1 MHCSAAGRTLAEMLE
16 ENSLPGPRARRASTP
31 ALGRMVGGDSVNF
44 VAVKMLTGDRSKY
57 VGLIF
62 AISVASMLMAHQAS
76 IFGNI
81 MWRTTSQIQ
90 DVRDAEIWVM
100 DPRLRF
106 VDEIEPLS
114 DNDLYRVRG
123 VEGVEWAV
131 RLYKGTTR
139 MKSAE
144 GRLRAVVLMGM
155 DDATL
160 VGAPR
165 KLKLGTLAAIRG
177 PDAIIVDEAGYR
189 DLWPGEPLTLGKTLE
204 MNDRRGVV
212 VAIADSSAPFLS
224 TPLLYA
230 RYSQAVSYVGRERNE
245 MSFVLVH
252 PKPGV
257 DLHALTRRIT
267 AQTGLL
273 ARTRDE
279 WAWATIQHY
288 LANTGIPV
296 NFGITIALAFLVGAV
311 VAGQTFYL
319 FTLDNL
325 KQFGALK
332 AIGVSNPRLVGM
344 ILLQAVIVGGIG
356 YGIGMGLAAAFFETT
371 KRVIAL
377 RGIVLLWPVMLGTGA
392 AVMLIIVLAS
402 LMSIRR
408 VLVLEPAA
416 VFR

>member
-1 MHCSAAGRTLAEMLE
+1 
-16 ENSLPGPRARRASTP
+16 
-31 ALGRMVGGDSVNF
+31 VNF

-76 IFGNI
+76 IFTGI

-139 MKSAE
+139 MKSPE
-144 GRLRAVVLMGM
+144 GHLRAVVLMGM

-165 KLKLGTLAAIRG
+165 KLKLGTLADVRR
-177 PDAIIVDEAGYR
+177 PDAVIVDEAGYR
-189 DLWPGEPLTLGKTLE
+189 DLWPGQPLALGRTPE

-212 VAIADSSAPFLS
+212 VAIADSSPPFLS
-224 TPLLYA
+224 TPLLY
-230 RYSQAVSYVGRERNE
+230 GRERNQ

-252 PKPGV
+252 PNPGV
-257 DLHALTRRIT
+257 DIRVLTRRIT

-273 ARTRDE
+273 ALSRDE
-279 WAWATIQHY
+279 WAWATVPLYVGQQ
-288 LANTGIPV
+288 LDVFLGGVEPGVPV
-296 NFGITIALAFLVGAV
+296 TAERAAGG
-311 VAGQTFYL
+311 VAPVPAERQRT
-319 FTLDNL
+319 
-325 KQFGALK
+325 A
-332 AIGVSNPRLVGM
+332 
-344 ILLQAVIVGGIG
+344 
-356 YGIGMGLAAAFFETT
+356 
-371 KRVIAL
+371 
-377 RGIVLLWPVMLGTGA
+377 RG
-392 AVMLIIVLAS
+392 
-402 LMSIRR
+402 
-408 VLVLEPAA
+408 PA
-416 VFR
+416 

>member
-1 MHCSAAGRTLAEMLE
+1 
-16 ENSLPGPRARRASTP
+16 
-31 ALGRMVGGDSVNF
+31 VNF
-44 VAVKMLTGDRSKY
+44 VAMKMLTGDRSKY

-139 MKSAE
+139 MKSPE
-144 GRLRAVVLMGM
+144 GRLRAVVLMGI

-165 KLKLGTLAAIRG
+165 KLKLGTLADVRR
-177 PDAIIVDEAGYR
+177 PDAVIVDEAGYR
-189 DLWPGEPLTLGKTLE
+189 DLWPGQPLTLGRTLE

-212 VAIADSSAPFLS
+212 VAIADSSPPFLS
-224 TPLLYA
+224 VPLLYT
-230 RYSQAVSYVGRERNE
+230 RYSQALSYIGRERNQ

-257 DLHALTRRIT
+257 ETAALTQRIM
-267 AQTGLL
+267 AQTGLRAL
-273 ARTRDE
+273 TRDD
-279 WAWATIQHY
+279 WAWTTIRHY

-296 NFGITIALAFLVGAV
+296 NFGITISLAFIVGAV

-319 FTLDNL
+319 FTIDNL

-332 AIGVSNPRLVGM
+332 AIGVPNRRLVGM
-344 ILLQAVIVGGIG
+344 ILLQALIVGGIG

-371 KRVIAL
+371 KNLIAL
-377 RGIVLLWPVMLGTGA
+377 RGIVLLWPVMLGTGG
-392 AVMLIIVLAS
+392 AVMVIIVLAS

>member
-1 MHCSAAGRTLAEMLE
+1 MS
-16 ENSLPGPRARRASTP
+16 
-31 ALGRMVGGDSVNF
+31 F
-44 VAVKMLTGDRSKY
+44 VAIKMLTGDRSKY

-114 DNDLYRVRG
+114 DNELYRVRG

-139 MKSAE
+139 MKSPE
-144 GRLRAVVLMGM
+144 GRMRAVVLMGM

-165 KLKLGTLAAIRG
+165 KLKLGTLADIRR
-177 PDAIIVDEAGYR
+177 PDAVIVDEAGYR

-224 TPLLYA
+224 TPLLYS
-230 RYSQAVSYVGRERNE
+230 RYSQALGYVGRERNQ

-257 DLHALTRRIT
+257 EAATLTQRIT
-267 AQTGLL
+267 AQTGLMAL
-273 ARTRDE
+273 TRDD
-279 WAWATIQHY
+279 WAWATIRHY

-296 NFGITIALAFLVGAV
+296 NFGITISLAFLVGAV

-332 AIGVSNPRLVGM
+332 AIGVSNRRLVGM
-344 ILLQAVIVGGIG
+344 ILLQALIVGGIG

-371 KRVIAL
+371 KNVIAL
-377 RGIVLLWPVMLGTGA
+377 RGIVLLWPVMLGTGV
-392 AVMLIIVLAS
+392 AVLVIVVLAS
-402 LMSIRR
+402 FMSIRR

>member
-1 MHCSAAGRTLAEMLE
+1 MS
-16 ENSLPGPRARRASTP
+16 
-31 ALGRMVGGDSVNF
+31 F

-139 MKSAE
+139 MKSPE
-144 GRLRAVVLMGM
+144 GRMRAVVLMGM

-165 KLKLGTLAAIRG
+165 KLKLGELADIRR
-177 PDAIIVDEAGYR
+177 PDAVIVDEAGYR
-189 DLWPGEPLTLGKTLE
+189 ELWPGEPLALGKTLE

-224 TPLLYA
+224 TPLLYS
-230 RYSQAVSYVGRERNE
+230 RYSQALGYIGRERNQ

-257 DLHALTRRIT
+257 GVAELTRRIT
-267 AQTGLL
+267 AQTGLMAL
-273 ARTRDE
+273 TRDD
-279 WAWATIQHY
+279 WAWATIRHY

-296 NFGITIALAFLVGAV
+296 NFGITVSLAFLVGAV

-319 FTLDNL
+319 FTIDNL

-332 AIGVSNPRLVGM
+332 AIGVSNRRLVGM
-344 ILLQAVIVGGIG
+344 ILLQALIVGGIG

-371 KRVIAL
+371 KNFIAL
-377 RGIVLLWPVMLGTGA
+377 RGIVLLWPVMLGTGG
-392 AVMLIIVLAS
+392 AVMVIIVLAS

-408 VLVLEPAA
+408 VLILEPAA

>member
-1 MHCSAAGRTLAEMLE
+1 MS
-16 ENSLPGPRARRASTP
+16 
-31 ALGRMVGGDSVNF
+31 F

-139 MKSAE
+139 MKSPE
-144 GRLRAVVLMGM
+144 GRMRAVVLMGM

-165 KLKLGTLAAIRG
+165 KLKLGTLADVRR

-189 DLWPGEPLTLGKTLE
+189 ELWPGEPLTLGKTLE

-212 VAIADSSAPFLS
+212 VPAALDAMMADNDP
-224 TPLLYA
+224 A
-230 RYSQAVSYVGRERNE
+230 RA
-245 MSFVLVH
+245 
-252 PKPGV
+252 
-257 DLHALTRRIT
+257 
-267 AQTGLL
+267 
-273 ARTRDE
+273 
-279 WAWATIQHY
+279 
-288 LANTGIPV
+288 
-296 NFGITIALAFLVGAV
+296 
-311 VAGQTFYL
+311 
-319 FTLDNL
+319 
-325 KQFGALK
+325 
-332 AIGVSNPRLVGM
+332 
-344 ILLQAVIVGGIG
+344 
-356 YGIGMGLAAAFFETT
+356 
-371 KRVIAL
+371 KRVTDALLKMVKVDIA
-377 RGIVLLWPVMLGTGA
+377 A
-392 AVMLIIVLAS
+392 
-402 LMSIRR
+402 
-408 VLVLEPAA
+408 LEKAY
-416 VFR
+416 RS

>member
-1 MHCSAAGRTLAEMLE
+1 
-16 ENSLPGPRARRASTP
+16 
-31 ALGRMVGGDSVNF
+31 VNF

-123 VEGVEWAV
+123 VEGVEWAA

-139 MKSAE
+139 MKSPE
-144 GRLRAVVLMGM
+144 GRMRAVVLMGM

-230 RYSQAVSYVGRERNE
+230 RYSQAVSYVGRERNQ

-257 DLHALTRRIT
+257 DPHALTERIT

-273 ARTRDE
+273 ARTKDE

-296 NFGITIALAFLVGAV
+296 NFGITISLAFLVGAV

-332 AIGVSNPRLVGM
+332 AIGVSNRRLVGM

-371 KRVIAL
+371 KHAIAL
-377 RGIVLLWPVMLGTGA
+377 RGIVLLWPVMLGTGG

>member
-1 MHCSAAGRTLAEMLE
+1 MS
-16 ENSLPGPRARRASTP
+16 
-31 ALGRMVGGDSVNF
+31 F

-139 MKSAE
+139 MKSPE
-144 GRLRAVVLMGM
+144 GRMRAVVLMGM

-165 KLKLGTLAAIRG
+165 KLKLGTLADVRR

-189 DLWPGEPLTLGKTLE
+189 ELWPGEPLTLGKTLE

-230 RYSQAVSYVGRERNE
+230 RYSQALGYIGRERNQL
-245 MSFVLVH
+245 SFVLVH
-252 PKPGV
+252 PKPSV
-257 DLHALTRRIT
+257 EPAALTKRIT
-267 AQTGLL
+267 AQTGLMAL
-273 ARTRDE
+273 TRDD
-279 WAWATIQHY
+279 WAWATIRHY

-296 NFGITIALAFLVGAV
+296 NFGITVSLAFLVGAV

-319 FTLDNL
+319 FTIDNL

-332 AIGVSNPRLVGM
+332 AIGVSNRRLVGM
-344 ILLQAVIVGGIG
+344 ILLQALIVGGIG

-371 KRVIAL
+371 KDIIHL
-377 RGIVLLWPVMLGTGA
+377 RGIVLLWPVMLGTAGA
-392 AVMLIIVLAS
+392 VLVIIVLAS
-402 LMSIRR
+402 FMSIRR

>member
-1 MHCSAAGRTLAEMLE
+1 M
-16 ENSLPGPRARRASTP
+16 
-31 ALGRMVGGDSVNF
+31 NF

-139 MKSAE
+139 MKSPE
-144 GRLRAVVLMGM
+144 GRMRAVVLMGM

-165 KLKLGTLAAIRG
+165 KLKLGTLADIRR
-177 PDAIIVDEAGYR
+177 PDAVIVDEAGYR
-189 DLWPGEPLTLGKTLE
+189 DLWPGQPLTLGRTLE

-224 TPLLYA
+224 TPLLYS
-230 RYSQAVSYVGRERNE
+230 RYSQALGYVGRERNQ

-257 DLHALTRRIT
+257 DVRALTQRIT

-273 ARTRDE
+273 ARTKDE
-279 WAWATIQHY
+279 WAWATIRHY

-296 NFGITIALAFLVGAV
+296 NFGITISLAFVVGAV

-332 AIGVSNPRLVGM
+332 AIGVSNRRLIGM
-344 ILLQAVIVGGIG
+344 ILLQALIVGGIG

-371 KRVIAL
+371 KTVLAL
-377 RGIVLLWPVMLGTGA
+377 RGIVLLWPVMLGTGG
-392 AVMLIIVLAS
+392 AVMVIVVLAS
-402 LMSIRR
+402 LMAIRR

>member
-1 MHCSAAGRTLAEMLE
+1 MS
-16 ENSLPGPRARRASTP
+16 
-31 ALGRMVGGDSVNF
+31 F
-44 VAVKMLTGDRSKY
+44 VAIKMLTGDSSKY

-123 VEGVEWAV
+123 VTGVEWAV
-131 RLYKGTTR
+131 RLYKGQTR
-139 MKSAE
+139 IKSPE
-144 GRLRAVVLMGM
+144 GRMRAVVLMGI

-165 KLKLGTLAAIRG
+165 KLKLGSLADIRQ
-177 PDAIIVDEAGYR
+177 PDAVIVDEAGFR
-189 DLWPGEPLTLGKTLE
+189 ELWPGEPLALGKALE

-230 RYSQAVSYVGRERNE
+230 RYSQAVSYVGRERNQL
-245 MSFVLVH
+245 SFVLAH

-257 DLHALTRRIT
+257 DAAELTRRIA
-267 AQTGLL
+267 AQTGLM
-273 ARTRDE
+273 AITRDA
-279 WAWATIQHY
+279 WAWATIRHY

-296 NFGITIALAFLVGAV
+296 NFGITVSLAFLVGAV

-319 FTLDNL
+319 FTIDNL

-332 AIGVSNPRLVGM
+332 AIGVSNRRLVGM
-344 ILLQAVIVGGIG
+344 ILLQALIVGGIG
-356 YGIGMGLAAAFFETT
+356 YGIGMGLAAAFFEVT
-371 KRVIAL
+371 KNIIHL
-377 RGIVLLWPVMLGTGA
+377 RGIVLLWPVMLGTAG
-392 AVMLIIVLAS
+392 AVMVIIVLAS
-402 LMSIRR
+402 VMSIRR

>member
-1 MHCSAAGRTLAEMLE
+1 M
-16 ENSLPGPRARRASTP
+16 
-31 ALGRMVGGDSVNF
+31 NF
-44 VAVKMLTGDRSKY
+44 VAVRMLTGDRSKY

-62 AISVASMLMAHQAS
+62 AISFSSMLMAHQAS
-76 IFGNI
+76 VFAGV

-139 MKSAE
+139 MKSPD

-165 KLKLGTLAAIRG
+165 KLKVGTLADIRR
-177 PDAIIVDEAGYR
+177 PDAVIVDEAGYR
-189 DLWPGEPLTLGKTLE
+189 DLWPGQPLTLGKTIE

-212 VAIADSSAPFLS
+212 VAIADSSPPFFS
-224 TPLLYA
+224 TPLLYT
-230 RYSQAVSYVGRERNE
+230 RYSQALTYIGRERNQ

-257 DLHALTRRIT
+257 DPSALTQRIT

-273 ARTRDE
+273 ALTRDA
-279 WAWATIQHY
+279 WIWATIGHY
-288 LANTGIPV
+288 LANTGIPL
-296 NFGITIALAFLVGAV
+296 NFGITISLAFIVGAV

-319 FTLDNL
+319 FAIDNL

-332 AIGVSNPRLVGM
+332 AIGVSNRRLVGM
-344 ILLQAVIVGGIG
+344 ILLQALIVGGIG
-356 YGIGMGLAAAFFETT
+356 YGVGLGLAAAFFEAT
-371 KRVIAL
+371 KNIIHL
-377 RGIVLLWPVMLGTGA
+377 RGFVLLWPIMLGTGV
-392 AVMLIIVLAS
+392 AVMAIIGLAS
-402 LMSIRR
+402 LLSIRR
-408 VLVLEPAA
+408 VLLLEPAA

>member
-1 MHCSAAGRTLAEMLE
+1 MS
-16 ENSLPGPRARRASTP
+16 
-31 ALGRMVGGDSVNF
+31 F

-139 MKSAE
+139 MKSPE
-144 GRLRAVVLMGM
+144 GRMRAVVLMGM

-165 KLKLGTLAAIRG
+165 KLKLGTLADIRR
-177 PDAIIVDEAGYR
+177 PDAVIVDEAGYR
-189 DLWPGEPLTLGKTLE
+189 ELWPGEPLALGKTLE

-224 TPLLYA
+224 TPLLYS
-230 RYSQAVSYVGRERNE
+230 RYSQALGYIGRERNQ

-257 DLHALTRRIT
+257 EVAELTRRIT
-267 AQTGLL
+267 AQTGLMAL
-273 ARTRDE
+273 TRDD
-279 WAWATIQHY
+279 WAWATIRHY

-296 NFGITIALAFLVGAV
+296 NFGITVSLAFLVGAV

-319 FTLDNL
+319 FTIDNL

-332 AIGVSNPRLVGM
+332 AIGVSNRRLVGM
-344 ILLQAVIVGGIG
+344 ILLQALIVGGIG

-371 KRVIAL
+371 KNFIAL
-377 RGIVLLWPVMLGTGA
+377 RGIVLLWPVMLGTGG
-392 AVMLIIVLAS
+392 AVMVIIVLAS

-408 VLVLEPAA
+408 VLILEPAA